1 MKTRINNKSNNKH
14 PAEYQVPLTFKFVVT
29 IEDRKKRYFVHGDC
43 TQTSRIIVFSNRC
56 LKHESNIPV
65 YIQLLYSNV
74 HCMYN
79 VHCTVWPCWK
89 NKMSS
94 YTHDYNKT
102 CGNIFPIKG
111 TLLSFLW

>member
-65 YIQLLYSNV
+65 YSCYTVMYIVCTL
-74 HCMYN
+74 YN
-79 VHCTVWPCWK
+79 VQYGHAGKIKCP
-89 NKMSS
+89 
-94 YTHDYNKT
+94 
-102 CGNIFPIKG
+102 PILTIITKHVEIYSQSRG
-111 TLLSFLW
+111 HF